1 MSIQPAFNHCKT
13 VPYVC
18 SYLSETE
25 CSPTMIQAV
34 IQAFKKE
41 LENYEQTK
49 FIAKMYLN
57 KWECSVQET
66 LHHILQAQK

>member
-1 MSIQPAFNHCKT
+1 MSIQPIFNRYKT

-18 SYLSETE
+18 SYSSETE
-25 CSPTMIQAV
+25 CSPAIIQAV

-41 LENYEQTK
+41 LENYEQMK
-49 FIAKMYLN
+49 FEN

-66 LHHILQAQK
+66 VHHILQAQK

>member
-1 MSIQPAFNHCKT
+1 MSIQPIFSYYKT

-25 CSPTMIQAV
+25 CSPAIIQAV

-41 LENYEQTK
+41 LENYEQMK
-49 FIAKMYLN
+49 FEN

-66 LHHILQAQK
+66 VHHILQAQK

>member
-1 MSIQPAFNHCKT
+1 MSIQPIFNYYKT

-25 CSPTMIQAV
+25 CSPATIQAV

-41 LENYEQTK
+41 LENYEQMK
-49 FIAKMYLN
+49 FEN

-66 LHHILQAQK
+66 VHHILQAQK

>member
-1 MSIQPAFNHCKT
+1 MSIQPIFNYYKT

-25 CSPTMIQAV
+25 CSPAIIQAV

-41 LENYEQTK
+41 LENYEQMK
-49 FIAKMYLN
+49 FEN

-66 LHHILQAQK
+66 VHHILQAQK

>member
-1 MSIQPAFNHCKT
+1 MSIQPIFNHYKT

-25 CSPTMIQAV
+25 CSPAIIQAV

-41 LENYEQTK
+41 LENYEQMK
-49 FIAKMYLN
+49 FEN

-66 LHHILQAQK
+66 VHHILQAQK

>member
-1 MSIQPAFNHCKT
+1 MSIQPAFNHYKT

-25 CSPTMIQAV
+25 CSPATIQAV

-41 LENYEQTK
+41 LENYEQMK
-49 FIAKMYLN
+49 FEN

-66 LHHILQAQK
+66 VHHILQAQK

>member
-1 MSIQPAFNHCKT
+1 MSIQPIFNHYKT

-25 CSPTMIQAV
+25 FSPATIQAV

-41 LENYEQTK
+41 LENYEQMK
-49 FIAKMYLN
+49 FEN

-66 LHHILQAQK
+66 VHHILQAQK

>member
-1 MSIQPAFNHCKT
+1 MSIQPIFNYYKT

-25 CSPTMIQAV
+25 CSPAIIQAV

-41 LENYEQTK
+41 LENYEQMK
-49 FIAKMYLN
+49 FIAKINGNAVSN
-57 KWECSVQET
+57 KLCIIFYKLKSN
-66 LHHILQAQK
+66 

>member
-1 MSIQPAFNHCKT
+1 MSIQPIFNHYKT

-25 CSPTMIQAV
+25 CSPATIQAV

-41 LENYEQTK
+41 LENYEQMK
-49 FIAKMYLN
+49 FEN

-66 LHHILQAQK
+66 VHHILQAQK

>member
-1 MSIQPAFNHCKT
+1 MSIQPIFNQYKT

-25 CSPTMIQAV
+25 CSPAIIQAV

-41 LENYEQTK
+41 LENYEQMK
-49 FIAKMYLN
+49 FEN

-66 LHHILQAQK
+66 VHHILQAQK

>member
-1 MSIQPAFNHCKT
+1 MSIQPIFNHYKT

-25 CSPTMIQAV
+25 CSPAI

-41 LENYEQTK
+41 LENYEQMK
-49 FIAKMYLN
+49 FEN

-66 LHHILQAQK
+66 VHHILQAQK